1 MTSGVPGFRVC
12 AKALRSEIRDCGS
25 IRSTGESMTHK
36 DLRGSI
42 IITIMYDVADEI
54 DLSRLRTLI
63 GGTPA
68 SPSFKHAAPE
78 YVRFERPPVIENIN
92 AASLPSGERFDATL
106 QYYDYGVVSLLLRSA
121 FSGSWSQLQSLAAT
135 WISGT
140 SFEELSRRV
149 VLDKMQSIRTAL
161 VRGYEHW
168 LSEEYYIFHLSSIAG
183 VSSADDLLKQH
194 SQEISQIVRGEAL
207 PLAEIECQEILE
219 GHISYYPNDLLVAG
233 WNAAFLFD
241 TEAGA
246 EPTIRLL
253 EYANSQLLQFRHY
266 DEMLTRELEQVYR
279 FLGGRRPGLFSGW
292 RMGSAG
298 ARLRAMLLEVT
309 ELTERT
315 NNALKF
321 VGDMFSARL
330 YKMAAVKIGVND
342 YQALVQEKLRTAD
355 ELYDFMIEQFHQTRG
370 FLLEFIVVLILM
382 IELFFLFR
390 GK

>member
-1 MTSGVPGFRVC
+1 MADSG
-12 AKALRSEIRDCGS
+12 
-25 IRSTGESMTHK
+25 
-36 DLRGSI
+36 LRGAI
-42 IITIMYDVADEI
+42 IITLMYDVADEI
-54 DLSRLRTLI
+54 DLARLRELI
-63 GGTPA
+63 GGTQS
-68 SPSFKHAAPE
+68 SPSFKHAAPD
-78 YVRFERPPVIENIN
+78 YVRFERPPVIENIQSV
-92 AASLPSGERFDATL
+92 SLSSGEGFEVTL
-106 QYYDYGVVSLLLRSA
+106 QYFDYGVISVRLRSA
-121 FSGSWSQLQSLAAT
+121 FAGSWRRLEELSAS

-140 SFEELSRRV
+140 SFEELGRRIV
-149 VLDKMQSIRTAL
+149 RDKLESVRPAL
-161 VRGYEHW
+161 LRGYEQL
-168 LSEEYYIFHLSSIAG
+168 LSEEYYIFHLHSIEG
-183 VSSADDLLKQH
+183 ISTADELLQQH
-194 SQEISQIVRGEAL
+194 GPEISQIVRGEIL
-207 PLAEIECQEILE
+207 PLSEIECKEILQD
-219 GHISYYPNDLLVAG
+219 HISYYPNDLLVAG

-241 TEAGA
+241 TEPGG

-279 FLGGRRPGLFSGW
+279 FLARRRRGFLSGW

-342 YQALVQEKLRTAD
+342 YQELVQEKLRTAD
-355 ELYDFMIEQFHQTRG
+355 ELYDFMIEQFHQSRG

-382 IELFFLFR
+382 IELFYLFR